1 MTKFFD
7 EALEEGR
14 IHRAAVRVRHITLAF
29 TFVVTLAAMGYVFL
43 QIDGELERSSSV
55 NSDNVTWTMAQV
67 ERLERNLRQQG
78 QILYDI
84 RRGQIER
91 NVIDLEQK
99 SKRNS
104 DEEFRLRALKEDMR
118 RLDTQID
125 QMGKK

>member
-1 MTKFFD
+1 
-7 EALEEGR
+7 
-14 IHRAAVRVRHITLAF
+14 
-29 TFVVTLAAMGYVFL
+29 
-43 QIDGELERSSSV
+43 
-55 NSDNVTWTMAQV
+55 MAQV
-67 ERLERNLRQQG
+67 ERLERNIKQQG

-99 SKRNS
+99 PKRNS
-104 DEEFRLRALKEDMR
+104 DEEYRLRALKEDMR

>member
-1 MTKFFD
+1 MPPRRPPPPPTGWWSQLSMTAKFATAVGAIAG
-7 EALEEGR
+7 ALVATGT
-14 IHRAAVRVRHITLAF
+14 AWAF
-29 TFVVTLAAMGYVFL
+29 LDLPVVST
-43 QIDGELERSSSV
+43 RS
-55 NSDNVTWTMAQV
+55 WTMAQV

-84 RRGQIER
+84 RRGQLER

-104 DEEFRLRALKEDMR
+104 DEEYRLRALKEDMR

>member
-1 MTKFFD
+1 MTAKF
-7 EALEEGR
+7 AT
-14 IHRAAVRVRHITLAF
+14 AVGAIAGAVVATGTAWAFLDLPVVSTKAWTL
-29 TFVVTLAAMGYVFL
+29 
-43 QIDGELERSSSV
+43 
-55 NSDNVTWTMAQV
+55 AQV
-67 ERLERNLRQQG
+67 ERLERNIKQQG

-104 DEEFRLRALKEDMR
+104 DEEYRLRALKEDMR

>member
-1 MTKFFD
+1 MTAKFATAVGAIAG
-7 EALEEGR
+7 ALVATGT
-14 IHRAAVRVRHITLAF
+14 AWAF
-29 TFVVTLAAMGYVFL
+29 LDLPVVST
-43 QIDGELERSSSV
+43 RS
-55 NSDNVTWTMAQV
+55 WTMAQV

-84 RRGQIER
+84 RRGQLER

-104 DEEFRLRALKEDMR
+104 DEEYRLRALKEDMR

>member
-1 MTKFFD
+1 MPPRRPPPPQPGWWSQLSLTAKF
-7 EALEEGR
+7 ATAVGA
-14 IHRAAVRVRHITLAF
+14 IAAAVVSTGAAWAF
-29 TFVVTLAAMGYVFL
+29 LDLPVVST
-43 QIDGELERSSSV
+43 RS
-55 NSDNVTWTMAQV
+55 WTMAQV
-67 ERLERNLRQQG
+67 ERLERNIKQQG

-99 SKRNS
+99 PKRNS
-104 DEEFRLRALKEDMR
+104 DEEYRLRALKEDMR